1 MIKTIVN
8 EVYFWTI
15 RNRHTGYATVSSLDI
30 LTHLH
35 NTYVILEDEYI
46 QSIDTALKGLI
57 NGETH
62 FEYFFSQIED
72 NQEAVAIKIPYITK
86 QILSIAF
93 TLVFKVGLY
102 PLECKEWW
110 SKDATDKTWNTFK
123 VYFYWAFQEVRKE
136 HANSG
141 TQAYTENVE
150 IRGDAVKDT

>member
-1 MIKTIVN
+1 M
-8 EVYFWTI
+8 
-15 RNRHTGYATVSSLDI
+15 SSLDI

-57 NGETH
+57 NGENH

-102 PLECKEWW
+102 PL
-110 SKDATDKTWNTFK
+110 
-123 VYFYWAFQEVRKE
+123 
-136 HANSG
+136 
-141 TQAYTENVE
+141 
-150 IRGDAVKDT
+150 